1 LTMGRMRDELTIGEL
16 SSRCGVSRDA
26 VRFYERERLLPAP
39 RRSASGYR
47 LYQEADAVRV
57 RFVKRAQAIGLTLD
71 DIRELVSLRQARTTG
86 ECRRVADRLK
96 ARVALVDEK
105 LVQLRAFRRELVRNL
120 EKCERASSGSCP
132 VMLDLAV
139 EGPKETKEA

>member
-1 LTMGRMRDELTIGEL
+1 MMEGLRIGKL
-16 SSRCGVSRDA
+16 ASLCGVSRDT

-47 LYQEADAVRV
+47 LYEDGDAARL

-71 DIRELVSLRQARTTG
+71 DIRELLSLRQARTTG

-96 ARVALVDEK
+96 ARVAVVDEK
-105 LVQLRAFRRELVRNL
+105 IAQLRAFRRELVRNL
-120 EKCERASSGSCP
+120 EKCERADSGSCP
-132 VMLDLAV
+132 VVLDLAV
-139 EGPKETKEA
+139 NGAKETKES